1 MENKNAYTPEEVK
14 EIIHLVRS
22 YYGNI
27 HFQDMEKV
35 SMSVN
40 EGKFNSL
47 KTLRG
52 PYDSSK
58 FVLSEK
64 EKSLEDILKSVK
76 LNQTIKILIPEN
88 LRQSLDD

>member
-64 EKSLEDILKSVK
+64 EKSLED
-76 LNQTIKILIPEN
+76 
-88 LRQSLDD
+88 